1 MQRHAAFAIS
11 NSAAG
16 NRCILPFGI
25 SHVFVYEDNYAGQT
39 SIRVHRRVMD
49 LRADLDKGAA
59 GNTLAVLSRRIRAKA
74 CVKTRSTAC
83 PHSACPA
90 EKNIA
95 SEAAEHFYRFSL
107 LFGGAG
113 HIASAQPTYRF
124 CAEVMFAY
132 RIIIYV
138 RSVVLSV
145 CFFAAAKHIGVQRH
159 AVRAKISRPEQGR
172 ISSLIAHCA
181 LAQDII
187 HTLYASYFLNGHS
200 SAPSD
205 SRCLI
210 SNKKGFAPN
219 SSLSRAPS

>member
-132 RIIIYV
+132 RSHISAQKYRV
-138 RSVVLSV
+138 RSKGAFL
-145 CFFAAAKHIGVQRH
+145 RL
-159 AVRAKISRPEQGR
+159 
-172 ISSLIAHCA
+172 SLIVP
-181 LAQDII
+181 LRRTLF
-187 HTLYASYFLNGHS
+187 TLYMPHIF
-200 SAPSD
+200 
-205 SRCLI
+205 
-210 SNKKGFAPN
+210 
-219 SSLSRAPS
+219 